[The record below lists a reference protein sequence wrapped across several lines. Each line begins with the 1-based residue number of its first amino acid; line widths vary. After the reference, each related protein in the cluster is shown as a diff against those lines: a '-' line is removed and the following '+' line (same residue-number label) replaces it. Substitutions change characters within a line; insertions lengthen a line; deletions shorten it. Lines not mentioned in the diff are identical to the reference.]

1 MSIIIIA
8 IRVYGSNDA
17 RVLEREREKGT
28 KGIKG

>member
-17 RVLEREREKGT
+17 RVLEREKGR
-28 KGIKG
+28 KGSKV